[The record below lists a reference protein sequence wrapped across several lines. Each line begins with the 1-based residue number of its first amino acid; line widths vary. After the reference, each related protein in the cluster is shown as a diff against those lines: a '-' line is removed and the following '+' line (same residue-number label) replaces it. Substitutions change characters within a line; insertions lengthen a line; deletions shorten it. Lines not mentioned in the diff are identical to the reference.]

1 MLRFALKHMA
11 TKRGK
16 LALTAMSIVLS
27 ASVALL
33 ALNVSAQV
41 RGGIVRTAGYYDMIV
56 GPPGSA
62 TQLAMNTMFFTDAPL
77 GTISYEVVERLEADP
92 RVQEVVPFAMGDSFN
107 GARIIGTAPKLLDG
121 KELREGGMFE
131 ETFEAVVGSAVA
143 SRYGLNIGDEIVT
156 SHGLAEHGAEHAAN
170 PLKVVGILKTTHT
183 AYDNAVFTGV
193 ETVWAV
199 HGHEGEEE
207 RGEEEEHGHGERE
220 VCAVLVRTRG
230 FNDYFRLM
238 EDCASDASLIA
249 INPATVLREVLEN
262 VDLSARIVYILSAI
276 ILVMNIFVVAVVA
289 MLGLYDARR
298 EIALMRLI
306 GVRMRTIA
314 RLFLLE
320 NFLVGALAAILSLVG
335 SRLCIQV
342 LSGFASSMGIVL
354 NAGAVYPAEW
364 GILFG
369 VLALGVLPTAALSQ
383 RMARRDGLE

>member
-193 ETVWAV
+193 ETTWAV
-199 HGHEGEEE
+199 HGHEEE
-207 RGEEEEHGHGERE
+207 GEEHGRAEGE
-220 VCAVLVRTRG
+220 VCAVLVRTKG
-230 FNDYFRLM
+230 FNDYFQLM
-238 EDCASDASLIA
+238 ADYGADASLLA

-314 RLFLLE
+314 RLYLLE
-320 NFLVGALAAILSLVG
+320 NALVGLLAAVLSLIG
-335 SRLCIQV
+335 SRLCIRV
-342 LSGFASSMGIVL
+342 LSGFASSMCIVL
-354 NAGAVYPAEW
+354 NAGTIYPAEW
-364 GILFG
+364 LILAG
-369 VLALGVLPTAALSQ
+369 VLALGVLPTAALSR